1 MANGQFDFAG
11 AFGGGGGYSFA
22 ADDTTR
28 QELSTA
34 VSSGNINFNKN
45 KTSPMVYLLAGL
57 ALILWYKSRKGR

>member
-1 MANGQFDFAG
+1 MGNPIDFAG

-28 QELSTA
+28 QDLSAA

-45 KTSPMVYLLAGL
+45 KTSPLVYVLIGL
-57 ALILWYKSRKGR
+57 GMILWYKSRKGR